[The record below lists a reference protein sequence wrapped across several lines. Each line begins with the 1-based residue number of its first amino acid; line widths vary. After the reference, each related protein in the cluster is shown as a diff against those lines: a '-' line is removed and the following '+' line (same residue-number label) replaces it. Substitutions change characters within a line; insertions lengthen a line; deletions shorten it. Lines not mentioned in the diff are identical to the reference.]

1 MAKPRPPRKKRRGQR
16 DLSLPFVEQVFD
28 VGEPEHGSRLDS
40 FLATRVSW
48 RSREGVRKFIEQGWV
63 EVLSGKDPQKAEIG
77 SIRRGLKLRMGQEV
91 VLRTPAPKPDANIPA
106 TNPGED
112 FLECVF
118 EDDWLVAVNKP
129 PNISVHPSKGHLT
142 GSLIHLVHERHRRH
156 FPNAEEVPTL
166 CHRLDRETSGV
177 MLCAKDQLSRTRI
190 GRQFEARTVQK
201 TYLALVVG
209 EIPGDNGVMDQP
221 LGKLNDSAVRLKMGV
236 RMDGEGQ
243 ASQTEWSVIQRYPAS
258 EEVGPRTLVELR
270 PKTGRQH
277 QLRVHLAAMGYPIVG
292 DKLYLGGDDVFIRHV
307 SEELTQEDYALLGM
321 GRQALHA
328 WKLDVEHPM
337 TGKRVVFE
345 APLWPDMLHGK
356 ASFND
361 KESS

>member
-16 DLSLPFVEQVFD
+16 DLSLPYVEQVFG
-28 VGEPEHGSRLDS
+28 VGEPEHGGRLDS
-40 FLATRVSW
+40 FLAARVSW
-48 RSREGVRKFIEQGWV
+48 RSREGVRKFITDGWV
-63 EVLSGKDPQKAEIG
+63 QVMPGKDPQQAEVG
-77 SIRRGLKLRMGQEV
+77 AIRRGLKLRMGQEV
-91 VLRTPAPKPDANIPA
+91 VLRMPAPKPDANQPA
-106 TNPGED
+106 PNPGED
-112 FLECVF
+112 NLECIF

-209 EIPGDNGVMDQP
+209 EIPEENGVMDQP
-221 LGKLNDSAVRLKMGV
+221 LGRSNNSAVRLKMGV
-236 RMDGEGQ
+236 REDGEGQ
-243 ASQTEWSVIQRYPAS
+243 PSLTEWSVVRRFPETGECS
-258 EEVGPRTLVELR
+258 PKTLVELR

-277 QLRVHLAAMGYPIVG
+277 QLRVHLAAMGYPILG

-307 SEELTQEDYALLGM
+307 NGELTSEDHGLLGM
-321 GRQALHA
+321 DRQALHA
-328 WKLDVEHPM
+328 WKLEVEHPM
-337 TGKRVVFE
+337 TGKRITLE
-345 APLWPDMLHGK
+345 APIWPDM
-356 ASFND
+356 S
-361 KESS
+361 